1 MPQTSNDI
9 IRRYLEDAIAGEK
22 SFETQL
28 QGFAREGDDDEV
40 QAAFTIHAA
49 ETRRQYERLTARL
62 EELGGSASTAKS
74 FFAHIFGLAPK
85 SAQVGHAPEE
95 RTTQNLIMA
104 FTVENSECAMYEVL
118 AAAAEAAGDT
128 ATETLARE
136 IQAEE
141 KQTADK
147 IWHFIQSRAKIAF
160 NLLTAS
166 ETDPSVNTR
175 AADNR
180 LI

>member
-1 MPQTSNDI
+1 MAQTSNDV
-9 IRRYLEDAIAGEK
+9 IRRYLEDAIAAEK

-28 QGFAREGDDDEV
+28 QGFAREGDDEEV
-40 QAAFTIHAA
+40 EAAFAIHAA
-49 ETRRQYERLTARL
+49 ETRRQYERLITRL
-62 EELGGSASTAKS
+62 EELGGSPSTTKS
-74 FFAHIFGLAPK
+74 FLAHVFGLAPK

-104 FTVENSECAMYEVL
+104 FTVENSECAMYEAL
-118 AAAAEAAGDT
+118 AAAAEAAGDE
-128 ATETLARE
+128 ATEKLARE
-136 IQAEE
+136 IQADE

-147 IWHFIQSRAKIAF
+147 VWRFIASRSKNAF
-160 NLLTAS
+160 NLLTS
-166 ETDPSVNTR
+166 TETDPSVNTR

>member
-1 MPQTSNDI
+1 MARTSDDV
-9 IRRYLEDAIAGEK
+9 IRRYLEDAIAAEK

-28 QGFAREGDDDEV
+28 QGFAEEGDDEEV
-40 QAAFTIHAA
+40 EAVFAIHAA
-49 ETRRQYERLTARL
+49 ETRRQYDRLTARL
-62 EELGGSASTAKS
+62 EELGGSPSTTKS
-74 FFAHIFGLAPK
+74 FLAHVFGLAPK
-85 SAQVGHAPEE
+85 PVQMGHAPEE
-95 RTTQNLIMA
+95 RTTQNLIIA
-104 FTVENSECAMYEVL
+104 FTVENSECAMYEAL

-141 KQTADK
+141 KKTAEK
-147 IWHFIQSRAKIAF
+147 IWHFLSSRAKIAF
-160 NLLTAS
+160 NLLTAM

>member
-1 MPQTSNDI
+1 MSQTSNDV
-9 IRRYLEDAIAGEK
+9 IRHYLEDAIAAEK

-28 QGFAREGDDDEV
+28 QAFARQGDDEEV
-40 QAAFTIHAA
+40 EAVFAIHAA

-62 EELGGSASTAKS
+62 QQLGGSVSTAKS

-85 SAQVGHAPEE
+85 PAQVGHAPEE
-95 RTTQNLIMA
+95 RTTQNLVMA
-104 FTVENSECAMYEVL
+104 FTVENSEYAMYEAL

-128 ATETLARE
+128 TTETLARE

-141 KQTADK
+141 KQTAEK
-147 IWHFIQSRAKIAF
+147 IWRFIPSRAKIAF
-160 NLLTAS
+160 NLLTAA
-166 ETDPSVNTR
+166 ETDPAVNTK

>member
-1 MPQTSNDI
+1 MPHTSTDV
-9 IRRYLEDAIAGEK
+9 IRRYLEDAIAAEK

-28 QGFAREGDDDEV
+28 QGFAREGDDEDV
-40 QAAFTIHAA
+40 RSAFATHAE
-49 ETRRQYERLTARL
+49 ETRGQYTRLTARL
-62 EELGGSASTAKS
+62 QELGGSPSTAKS
-74 FFAHIFGLAPK
+74 FLAHVFGLAPK

-95 RTTQNLIMA
+95 RITQNLIMA
-104 FTVENSECAMYEVL
+104 FTVENSECAMYEAL

-128 ATETLARE
+128 ATEALARE

-141 KQTADK
+141 RQTADK
-147 IWHFIQSRAKIAF
+147 VWGFIATRAKIAF
-160 NLLTAS
+160 NLLTAA

-175 AADNR
+175 AAGNR